1 MKNFVLKMF
10 KLKEHIAQ
18 KKSKSNG
25 ISEKPRTIVC
35 KLLNY
40 KQKEE
45 MLRNTKNLTGSNFF
59 INEDFCHETMQ
70 YRKNIFEEVKNLRI
84 QDKIAYRNYR
94 SILVVANKNDT
105 G

>member
-1 MKNFVLKMF
+1 M
-10 KLKEHIAQ
+10 
-18 KKSKSNG
+18 
-25 ISEKPRTIVC
+25 C

-45 MLRNTKNLTGSNFF
+45 ILRNTKNLKGSNFF
-59 INEDFCHETMQ
+59 INEDFCRETMQ
-70 YRKNIFEEVKNLRI
+70 YRKNILEEVKNLRI

-94 SILVVANKNDT
+94 SIVVVPNKNNT